1 MDLLTNIASLNFQ
14 SALNNL
20 EWVSAWCLW
29 REMSIR
35 NVLDYTKRNIR
46 RSDRTLSGFKLYLVT
61 TPSISIV
68 RDATIKSIWKTISE
82 AGIRHS
88 FVRVPNTAS
97 QLPSCQNFPHGYSK
111 GIHITLFIVCGT
123 CKRRFSQSALI

>member
-46 RSDRTLSGFKLYLVT
+46 RSDRTLFGFTLYVVT
-61 TPSISIV
+61 TPFISIV
-68 RDATIKSIWKTISE
+68 RDAIIKSIWKTISE

-88 FVRVPNTAS
+88 FVRVPIQRRNYLRARTS
-97 QLPSCQNFPHGYSK
+97 HMVIPKEYTSHFSLYVVPVKDVSPS
-111 GIHITLFIVCGT
+111 L
-123 CKRRFSQSALI
+123 R